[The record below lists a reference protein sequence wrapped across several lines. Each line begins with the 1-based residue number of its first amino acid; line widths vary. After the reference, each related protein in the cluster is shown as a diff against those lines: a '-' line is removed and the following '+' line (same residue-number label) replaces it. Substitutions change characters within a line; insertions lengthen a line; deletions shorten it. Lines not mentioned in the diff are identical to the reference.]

1 MPTHRCI
8 ILLATLGEHEII
20 RTVLEEL
27 SEAIET
33 LKGDGVTCRVL
44 IVDDSKSTDFISHVE
59 SVFSALSIDGSIVA
73 GKNNGLGGAIRFGF
87 DAAHESGSVDFLV
100 NLDADGQ
107 HNPRQIPEVV
117 RRHVQGGFDLTIGSR
132 WTKGGSAEGMPTFRK
147 LLSKSAAKVLH
158 QVGVDSKIK
167 DPTTSFRVYSKRAF
181 ELVGRE
187 AIDLEGFAF
196 FGGAVAICSSE
207 GLSIT
212 EVPIDFRPRFFGESK
227 LSMGRV
233 IESAKQIG
241 VISSKACMLRRRNKL
256 VRDYATVIIDSQKT
270 PFTEH
275 EVMVCAEANTASH
288 LIGYLGRTITGKV
301 LEVGAG
307 SGSYSSLL
315 SKEAHSLLCIEPEA
329 SLYGVLEETV
339 SHLDNVTTI
348 KGTLSQYL
356 SNQRSAASHQ
366 EFDCVFYA
374 HVLEHISEDV
384 AELKMATTC
393 LSQEGKLVVVVPS
406 LPRLYGSVD
415 ALTGHCRRY
424 TKRELTAVAR
434 AAGLDVSS
442 IKYFN
447 PLAIIPYWIMYRLI
461 KVRSVGNGQLGLYD
475 RIMVPL
481 SYRLIDIGR
490 GRIFGNNL
498 IAVLIKK
505 ND

>member
-1 MPTHRCI
+1 MPPHQCT

-20 RTVLEEL
+20 RTVVEEL

-33 LKGDGVTCRVL
+33 LKKVGVVCRVL
-44 IVDDSKSTDFISHVE
+44 IVDDSKSTDFINHVE
-59 SVFSALSIDGSIVA
+59 SLFNDLSIDGSIVM

-87 DAAHESGSVDFLV
+87 DVAQKTGSVDFLV

-107 HNPRQIPEVV
+107 HNPLQIPEIVI
-117 RRHVQGGFDLTIGSR
+117 RHLQGGFDLTIGSR
-132 WTKGGSAEGMPTFRK
+132 WTEGGSAEGMRLIRK
-147 LLSKSAAKVLH
+147 LLSKGAAKILH
-158 QVGVDSKIK
+158 QVGVDSQIK
-167 DPTTSFRVYSKRAF
+167 DPTTSFRVYGKRAL
-181 ELVGRE
+181 ELVSRE

-196 FGGAVAICSSE
+196 FGGAVAICCSD
-207 GLSIT
+207 GLSIA

-227 LSMGRV
+227 LTMVGV
-233 IESAKQIG
+233 LESAKQISI
-241 VISSKACMLRRRNKL
+241 ISSKTCMLRRRNEFL
-256 VRDYATVIIDSQKT
+256 RDYASLIVDSHKN
-270 PFTEH
+270 PFKEH
-275 EVMVCAEANTASH
+275 EVMVCAEKNTARH
-288 LIGYLGRTITGKV
+288 LIGYLGKTITGNV

-307 SGSYSSLL
+307 AGSYSVQL
-315 SKEAHSLLCIEPEA
+315 SEEADAVLCVEPEKSRFQA
-329 SLYGVLEETV
+329 LEKTV
-339 SHLDNVTTI
+339 FHLKNVSTF

-356 SNQRSAASHQ
+356 SDQRSRSSYQ

-384 AELKMATTC
+384 AELRMAATC
-393 LSQEGKLVVVVPS
+393 LSQEGNLVVVVPS

-424 TKRELTAVAR
+424 TKKELAAVAR
-434 AAGLDVSS
+434 AAGLEVSS

-461 KVRSVGNGQLGLYD
+461 KVRSVGSGQLGLYD

-481 SYRLIDIGR
+481 SYRLIDIGK

-498 IAVLIKK
+498 IAVLTKK
-505 ND
+505 SN